1 MGKLVIGLIAVS
13 IMMASSINTATAR
26 NYPCSGSKGGVDR
39 CESGKFI
46 CNDGSTSRSE
56 QVCTTSLKN
65 DINSKAGIAGATIGS
80 GVTKQSSKPSIS
92 DPVKATGD
100 RANKTVNEKVA
111 KKSDKA
117 SDPAKA
123 IKEKATK
130 VTDKDSAKAIK
141 EKATKATDKDSAKAI
156 KEKATKATDKDSAK
170 AIKEKATKATDKD
183 SAKAAKEKVTKAA
196 DKQSAKTTKEK
207 SN

>member
-1 MGKLVIGLIAVS
+1 MIRGLNQRGNTMGKLVIGLIAVS
-13 IMMASSINTATAR
+13 IMMASSINTASAR

-46 CNDGSTSRSE
+46 CKDGSTSRSE

-65 DINSKAGIAGATIGS
+65 DIKSKAGIAGATIGS
-80 GVTKQSSKPSIS
+80 GVAKQSSKPSIS
-92 DPVKATGD
+92 DPIKATGD

-117 SDPAKA
+117 SD
-123 IKEKATK
+123 
-130 VTDKDSAKAIK
+130 SAKAIK
-141 EKATKATDKDSAKAI
+141 EKATKATDKDSAKAVKEKATDKTASKTI
-156 KEKATKATDKDSAK
+156 KEKAAKAT
-170 AIKEKATKATDKD
+170 
-183 SAKAAKEKVTKAA
+183 
-196 DKQSAKTTKEK
+196 DKQSAKTMKEK

>member
-117 SDPAKA
+117 
-123 IKEKATK
+123 
-130 VTDKDSAKAIK
+130 
-141 EKATKATDKDSAKAI
+141 
-156 KEKATKATDKDSAK
+156 
-170 AIKEKATKATDKD
+170 
-183 SAKAAKEKVTKAA
+183 
-196 DKQSAKTTKEK
+196 
-207 SN
+207 